1 MSDRWEILMVAL
13 IIGAAHLISP
23 WVYARRKYAALQEAF
38 GGGLSVAY
46 VFLHL
51 MPNLDAFGGLVGQ
64 RIYFVALVGFA
75 VFYGLEVQFSGT
87 RHANRARYNAYLATL
102 FLYDAL
108 LVFTLGLKLPSTP
121 TLTLVFAAALAFDV
135 VNTDVGLQSNYG
147 SRFVQSGRWVLL
159 AGVAFGFGLGMVQRP
174 DPVVVDLVTAA
185 LAGFVMFQ
193 TFNDQFPASRNTK
206 FNAFAAGLV
215 TFFLLHLLLGSAE

>member
-1 MSDRWEILMVAL
+1 M
-13 IIGAAHLISP
+13 
-23 WVYARRKYAALQEAF
+23 
-38 GGGLSVAY
+38 
-46 VFLHL
+46 
-51 MPNLDAFGGLVGQ
+51 
-64 RIYFVALVGFA
+64 
-75 VFYGLEVQFSGT
+75 QFSGT

-121 TLTLVFAAALAFDV
+121 TLTIVFAAALAFDV
-135 VNTDVGLQSNYG
+135 VNTDVGLQSDYG

>member
-87 RHANRARYNAYLATL
+87 RHANRARY
-102 FLYDAL
+102 DAL

-147 SRFVQSGRWVLL
+147 SRFVRSGRWVLL